1 MLAVTI
7 GLSVAREFFSPKTV
21 MALNGVQR
29 VLIYALAYVLA
40 VKPYEGYAHVAA
52 LPDAAR
58 KTVGAAIRAEL
69 PRIDEIGNLVSHPE
83 YQIEIDERRRSKM

>member
-40 VKPYEGYAHVAA
+40 VKPYEGYVHIAA

-58 KTVGAAIRAEL
+58 RTVAAAIRAEL
-69 PRIDEIGNLVSHPE
+69 PRIDEIGSLVSDPE

>member
-1 MLAVTI
+1 M
-7 GLSVAREFFSPKTV
+7 
-21 MALNGVQR
+21 
-29 VLIYALAYVLA
+29 
-40 VKPYEGYAHVAA
+40 VKPYEGYVHVAA

-83 YQIEIDERRRSKM
+83 YQIEIDERRRSKMSRVCVSFV